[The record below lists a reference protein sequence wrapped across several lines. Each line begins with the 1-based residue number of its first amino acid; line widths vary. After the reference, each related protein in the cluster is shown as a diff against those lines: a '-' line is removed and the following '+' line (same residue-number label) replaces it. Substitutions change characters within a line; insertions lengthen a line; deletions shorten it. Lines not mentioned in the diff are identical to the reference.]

1 MAVAIVSFNTRE
13 HLDTCLASVGP
24 EAPMQTIVVDN
35 GSSDGSIELVRSR
48 YPRVVLDVAP
58 ANRGY
63 GAAANRAIARCGAP
77 YVFLLNSD
85 TVLAPGTLAAL
96 AAYLDAHP
104 RAAIVGPRL
113 RNPDGSLQVSCYPF
127 LGTFQS
133 FLEKTALAP
142 VLARVPVLRDRYLLV
157 HSTHDRPR
165 VVPWVLGAAL
175 AIRRSAFE
183 AVAGFDESFFLY
195 AEEVDLTYRL
205 KAAGWEVHFAPVADV
220 VHAGGASTRRYRG
233 EMVAQRTESA
243 IRFYRRHYSPTRRA
257 RLIAVIRAA
266 MAARWLRDSIRLRLE
281 GDGARRAWL
290 AENLTAWRRVLRG
303 EQPDGLGTPP
313 PGMGPA

>member
-13 HLDTCLASVGP
+13 HLDACLATVGP
-24 EAPMQTIVVDN
+24 EAPAQTIVVDN
-35 GSSDGSIELVRSR
+35 GSRDGSIELVRSR
-48 YPRVVLDVAP
+48 YPWVELEVAP

-63 GAAANRAIARCGAP
+63 GAAANRAIAHCSAR

-96 AAYLDAHP
+96 TTYLDAHP

-113 RNPDGSLQVSCYPF
+113 RNPDGSLQASCYPF

-133 FLEKTALAP
+133 FLEKTALGP

-157 HSTHDRPR
+157 HSAHARPR

-183 AVAGFDESFFLY
+183 AVGGFDESFLLY
-195 AEEVDLTYRL
+195 AEEVDLSYRL
-205 KAAGWEVHFAPVADV
+205 MTAGWEVHFAPVTDV
-220 VHAGGASTRRYRG
+220 VHVGGVSTRQYRG
-233 EMVAQRTESA
+233 EMVARRTESA
-243 IRFYRRHYSPTRRA
+243 IHFYRRHYSPARRA

-266 MAARWLRDSIRLRLE
+266 MAARWLRDSLRLRIE

-303 EQPDGLGTPP
+303 KPPEGLGAPP